1 MSILVKGVEEKKLI
15 MEQNLL
21 IVKKVTAS
29 IQSISKS
36 LLEKCNDL
44 EQAIVGVSS
53 IRNEQLAKVM
63 IEQAIKQ
70 TLESFESTKKDVED
84 NRVNLAKLLPEE
96 DRAKP
101 ITFLKEAEEEEES
114 SGSIDAALLESDSE
128 SFFLFEEEE
137 EEKNTKK
144 RIFNEDDEYAY
155 DGGFVQSDSV
165 EPEVF
170 EDSKYDKVFG
180 VDHLNT
186 PKKKK
191 KKKSLR
197 RSKRKNKG
205 KIELY
210 SDVPENEQYGDDQ
223 VDDLMVE
230 EIDPDERAERFSAMD
245 QGNCHQFLESLREE
259 ESIPLKKAIQASPW
273 FKKRYNDILNTV
285 RNNIGLQGSNRDAL
299 MVWDHIAEDAFKAGD
314 DMPKITKGVIDDEH
328 TICCFCNSRRRCTWL
343 LELRSM
349 LYPVGT
355 KCGELVKAVT
365 YFFFM
370 LQEVVKDLN
379 IPSSD
384 AIDELDKAIYEVQE
398 AHAGKARR

>member
-1 MSILVKGVEEKKLI
+1 MK
-15 MEQNLL
+15 QNLL
-21 IVKKVTAS
+21 IVKEVTAS
-29 IQSISKS
+29 IQSISKL

-53 IRNEQLAKVM
+53 IRNEQLAEGM
-63 IEQAIKQ
+63 IQHATKQ
-70 TLESFESTKKDVED
+70 TLEFFEAAKNNIED
-84 NRVNLAKLLPEE
+84 GRMMLAKLLPKEN
-96 DRAKP
+96 RVQP
-101 ITFLKEAEEEEES
+101 IPSLKEEEEEEES

-137 EEKNTKK
+137 EEKEKNTKK
-144 RIFNEDDEYAY
+144 RVFGSDDEYAY

-165 EPEVF
+165 EPEIF
-170 EDSKYDKVFG
+170 DDSKYDKVFG

-191 KKKSLR
+191 KNKKSLR

-223 VDDLMVE
+223 VEDLMLE
-230 EIDPDERAERFSAMD
+230 ELDPDERANRFSAMD
-245 QGNCHQFLESLREE
+245 QGDCHQFLKSLRED
-259 ESIPLKKAIQASPW
+259 SIALKSAIQASPW
-273 FKKRYNDILNTV
+273 FKKRYNNILNTV
-285 RNNIGLQGSNRDAL
+285 RDNIGLQGHNRDAL

-314 DMPKITKGVIDDEH
+314 DMPKIVKGVIDEENN
-328 TICCFCNSRRRCTWL
+328 ICCFCNNRRRCTWL
-343 LELRSM
+343 LELRGM
-349 LYPVGT
+349 GYPVGT
-355 KCGELVKAVT
+355 KCGELAKAVT

-370 LQEVVKDLN
+370 LQEVVNDAN
-379 IPSSD
+379 ISSSD